1 MGLDVG
7 SSSFWYM
14 VLCAGVAGVS
24 GLMFGYDSGIITDT
38 IAQTQFLNY
47 FNNPTSSIIGT
58 IVAML
63 QAGAA
68 VGAGVAAPMNDKWG
82 RKKSMV
88 IGAAFGIVGAA
99 LQAGAVSTAML
110 IVGRVVIGFAI
121 GILTMVVPVY
131 QAEIAPP
138 HERAFLM
145 SVESIM
151 TALGYVIANWVGY
164 GASFSK
170 TSFQW
175 RFPLAVQVLFA
186 LLVFSAAPFL
196 PESPRWL
203 IEQGQED
210 HAFELVKKLH
220 FTGQNSVFI
229 QHEFQEMRDQILA
242 EKEQTV
248 RSYKD
253 VFTKPAWRRRV
264 LLACGVWIGVSLSG
278 ITVVNF
284 YCPFFLPE
292 FMASLAPSHALLR

>member
-1 MGLDVG
+1 
-7 SSSFWYM
+7 
-14 VLCAGVAGVS
+14 
-24 GLMFGYDSGIITDT
+24 
-38 IAQTQFLNY
+38 
-47 FNNPTSSIIGT
+47 
-58 IVAML
+58 
-63 QAGAA
+63 
-68 VGAGVAAPMNDKWG
+68 
-82 RKKSMV
+82 
-88 IGAAFGIVGAA
+88 
-99 LQAGAVSTAML
+99 
-110 IVGRVVIGFAI
+110 
-121 GILTMVVPVY
+121 
-131 QAEIAPP
+131 
-138 HERAFLM
+138 M

-151 TALGYVIANWVGY
+151 TALGYVVANWVGY

-186 LLVFSAAPFL
+186 LLVFCAAPFL

-229 QHEFQEMRDQILA
+229 QREFQEMRDQILA

-253 VFTKPAWRRRV
+253 VFTKPSWRRRV

-284 YCPFFLPE
+284 YCECNECGTQAKLTECSEHVHQESRLFDAQVP
-292 FMASLAPSHALLR
+292 PSHRHLWLRGSYFMLCCDDLPRSSPTNQDAVGW